1 MATAT
6 LNGVD
11 TYYEVQG
18 QGEPVL
24 LVPASWWPS
33 DTWNVGA
40 VPFLS
45 QRFKTIV
52 FDCRGTGR
60 SGKPKDGYTVEQF
73 SQDCIALLAHLGVSR
88 CHAVGFALGG
98 QVVQAMAIERPD
110 LVATLTIAASG
121 AGAKTLAGG
130 PRSLSPDT
138 EREIRDI
145 GFERYIRNYIENDTM
160 AFNPKFYREHPEVV
174 AALAD
179 AVWSGQSTVEM
190 FRRHEDA
197 RLTWDTLGES
207 RRGESAGADSLR
219 RRRRR
224 EPARQHARRNGK
236 ASRRDDAWLRII
248 FDSEHETYDF
258 LGRRRRVGCTAGVS
272 GSPPDWSNAVIF
284 SPRTLQEISAQCLP
298 GVSSVVAFL
307 SLPGERRRRA
317 NQKSSRGGSRLY
329 HSGGLVS
336 RRQDER
342 LLRWGRFGRRT
353 DRDACTH
360 GEFGAHRRQRRV
372 FRSSAGRAY
381 DRAARRAVKI
391 DFLPVR
397 QTAAFALRASRS
409 FPTSRRCGERRSPF
423 RVSAPSTIFCCAKRS
438 AGAVSIP
445 HGMSRFSRWVQ
456 RTPDLALLSAA
467 PSMRRC

>member
-197 RLTWDTLGES
+197 RLTWDTLGE
-207 RRGESAGADSLR
+207 
-219 RRRRR
+219 
-224 EPARQHARRNGK
+224 
-236 ASRRDDAWLRII
+236 
-248 FDSEHETYDF
+248 
-258 LGRRRRVGCTAGVS
+258 GR
-272 GSPPDWSNAVIF
+272 
-284 SPRTLQEISAQCLP
+284 
-298 GVSSVVAFL
+298 
-307 SLPGERRRRA
+307 
-317 NQKSSRGGSRLY
+317 
-329 HSGGLVS
+329 
-336 RRQDER
+336 
-342 LLRWGRFGRRT
+342 
-353 DRDACTH
+353 
-360 GEFGAHRRQRRV
+360 
-372 FRSSAGRAY
+372 
-381 DRAARRAVKI
+381 
-391 DFLPVR
+391 
-397 QTAAFALRASRS
+397 
-409 FPTSRRCGERRSPF
+409 
-423 RVSAPSTIFCCAKRS
+423 
-438 AGAVSIP
+438 
-445 HGMSRFSRWVQ
+445 
-456 RTPDLALLSAA
+456 
-467 PSMRRC
+467 

>member
-1 MATAT
+1 MAKAT
-6 LNGVD
+6 LNGIEI
-11 TYYEVQG
+11 YYEAEG
-18 QGEPVL
+18 RGEAVL

-110 LVATLTIAASG
+110 LVATVTIAASG
-121 AGAKTLAGG
+121 AGTKTLAGG

-138 EREIRDI
+138 EHEIRDI

-197 RLTWDTLGES
+197 RLTWDTLAKAAEVKVPALILCGADDDVS
-207 RRGESAGADSLR
+207 RRGSTPVGTAKRLAEMTPGCELFLIPNTKHMTFWDGA
-219 RRRRR
+219 
-224 EPARQHARRNGK
+224 
-236 ASRRDDAWLRII
+236 
-248 FDSEHETYDF
+248 
-258 LGRRRRVGCTAGVS
+258 
-272 GSPPDWSNAVIF
+272 
-284 SPRTLQEISAQCLP
+284 
-298 GVSSVVAFL
+298 
-307 SLPGERRRRA
+307 
-317 NQKSSRGGSRLY
+317 
-329 HSGGLVS
+329 GGLVAL
-336 RRQDER
+336 Q
-342 LLRWGRFGRRT
+342 
-353 DRDACTH
+353 
-360 GEFGAHRRQRRV
+360 EFLVRHPIGATR
-372 FRSSAGRAY
+372 
-381 DRAARRAVKI
+381 
-391 DFLPVR
+391 
-397 QTAAFALRASRS
+397 
-409 FPTSRRCGERRSPF
+409 
-423 RVSAPSTIFCCAKRS
+423 
-438 AGAVSIP
+438 
-445 HGMSRFSRWVQ
+445 
-456 RTPDLALLSAA
+456 
-467 PSMRRC
+467 

>member
-60 SGKPKDGYTVEQF
+60 SDKPKDGYTVEQF

-138 EREIRDI
+138 EREIHDI

-160 AFNPKFYREHPEVV
+160 AFNPKFYREHPKVV

-197 RLTWDTLGES
+197 RLTWDTLAKAADVNVPALILCGADDDVS
-207 RRGESAGADSLR
+207 RRGSTPVGTAKRLAEMTPGCELFLIPNTKHMTFWDGA
-219 RRRRR
+219 
-224 EPARQHARRNGK
+224 
-236 ASRRDDAWLRII
+236 
-248 FDSEHETYDF
+248 
-258 LGRRRRVGCTAGVS
+258 
-272 GSPPDWSNAVIF
+272 
-284 SPRTLQEISAQCLP
+284 
-298 GVSSVVAFL
+298 
-307 SLPGERRRRA
+307 
-317 NQKSSRGGSRLY
+317 
-329 HSGGLVS
+329 GGLVAL
-336 RRQDER
+336 Q
-342 LLRWGRFGRRT
+342 
-353 DRDACTH
+353 
-360 GEFGAHRRQRRV
+360 EFLARHPIGATR
-372 FRSSAGRAY
+372 
-381 DRAARRAVKI
+381 
-391 DFLPVR
+391 
-397 QTAAFALRASRS
+397 
-409 FPTSRRCGERRSPF
+409 
-423 RVSAPSTIFCCAKRS
+423 
-438 AGAVSIP
+438 
-445 HGMSRFSRWVQ
+445 
-456 RTPDLALLSAA
+456 
-467 PSMRRC
+467 

>member
-45 QRFKTIV
+45 QRFKTIG

-110 LVATLTIAASG
+110 LVATVTIAASG
-121 AGAKTLAGG
+121 AGTKTLAGG

-138 EREIRDI
+138 EHEIRDL

-197 RLTWDTLGES
+197 RLTWDTLAKAAEVKVPALILCGADDDVS
-207 RRGESAGADSLR
+207 RRGSTPVGTAKRLAEATPGCELFLIPNTKHMTFWDGA
-219 RRRRR
+219 
-224 EPARQHARRNGK
+224 
-236 ASRRDDAWLRII
+236 
-248 FDSEHETYDF
+248 
-258 LGRRRRVGCTAGVS
+258 
-272 GSPPDWSNAVIF
+272 
-284 SPRTLQEISAQCLP
+284 
-298 GVSSVVAFL
+298 
-307 SLPGERRRRA
+307 
-317 NQKSSRGGSRLY
+317 
-329 HSGGLVS
+329 GGLVAL
-336 RRQDER
+336 Q
-342 LLRWGRFGRRT
+342 
-353 DRDACTH
+353 
-360 GEFGAHRRQRRV
+360 EFLVRHPIGATR
-372 FRSSAGRAY
+372 
-381 DRAARRAVKI
+381 
-391 DFLPVR
+391 
-397 QTAAFALRASRS
+397 
-409 FPTSRRCGERRSPF
+409 
-423 RVSAPSTIFCCAKRS
+423 
-438 AGAVSIP
+438 
-445 HGMSRFSRWVQ
+445 
-456 RTPDLALLSAA
+456 
-467 PSMRRC
+467 

>member
-197 RLTWDTLGES
+197 RLTWDTLAKAAEVKVPALILCGADDDVS
-207 RRGESAGADSLR
+207 RRGSTPVGTAKRLAEATPGCELFLIPNTKHMTFWDGA
-219 RRRRR
+219 
-224 EPARQHARRNGK
+224 
-236 ASRRDDAWLRII
+236 
-248 FDSEHETYDF
+248 
-258 LGRRRRVGCTAGVS
+258 
-272 GSPPDWSNAVIF
+272 
-284 SPRTLQEISAQCLP
+284 
-298 GVSSVVAFL
+298 
-307 SLPGERRRRA
+307 
-317 NQKSSRGGSRLY
+317 
-329 HSGGLVS
+329 GGLVAL
-336 RRQDER
+336 Q
-342 LLRWGRFGRRT
+342 
-353 DRDACTH
+353 
-360 GEFGAHRRQRRV
+360 EFLVRHPIGATR
-372 FRSSAGRAY
+372 
-381 DRAARRAVKI
+381 
-391 DFLPVR
+391 
-397 QTAAFALRASRS
+397 
-409 FPTSRRCGERRSPF
+409 
-423 RVSAPSTIFCCAKRS
+423 
-438 AGAVSIP
+438 
-445 HGMSRFSRWVQ
+445 
-456 RTPDLALLSAA
+456 
-467 PSMRRC
+467 

>member
-60 SGKPKDGYTVEQF
+60 SGKPNHGYTVEQF
-73 SQDCIALLAHLGVSR
+73 SPDCIALVAHLGVSR

-110 LVATLTIAASG
+110 LVATLTVAASG
-121 AGAKTLAGG
+121 AGTKTLAGG

-160 AFNPKFYREHPEVV
+160 AFAPKFYREHPEVV

-197 RLTWDTLGES
+197 RLTWDTLAKAADVNVPALILCGADDDVS
-207 RRGESAGADSLR
+207 RRGSTPVGTAKRLAQATPGCELFLIPNTKHMTFWDGA
-219 RRRRR
+219 
-224 EPARQHARRNGK
+224 
-236 ASRRDDAWLRII
+236 
-248 FDSEHETYDF
+248 
-258 LGRRRRVGCTAGVS
+258 
-272 GSPPDWSNAVIF
+272 
-284 SPRTLQEISAQCLP
+284 
-298 GVSSVVAFL
+298 
-307 SLPGERRRRA
+307 
-317 NQKSSRGGSRLY
+317 
-329 HSGGLVS
+329 GGLVAL
-336 RRQDER
+336 Q
-342 LLRWGRFGRRT
+342 
-353 DRDACTH
+353 
-360 GEFGAHRRQRRV
+360 EFLVRHPIGATQ
-372 FRSSAGRAY
+372 
-381 DRAARRAVKI
+381 
-391 DFLPVR
+391 
-397 QTAAFALRASRS
+397 
-409 FPTSRRCGERRSPF
+409 
-423 RVSAPSTIFCCAKRS
+423 
-438 AGAVSIP
+438 
-445 HGMSRFSRWVQ
+445 
-456 RTPDLALLSAA
+456 
-467 PSMRRC
+467 